1 MKNPIVVGFPL
12 RGEWYAPNT
21 PGSKIPSH
29 GTNRLGSRYAYD
41 FIQVDWNRKGYPAYQ
56 AGLLEYLLRGVSL
69 ARYYCWGQEVYA
81 PCNGV
86 VVAARDGYPERPRT
100 NLLGD
105 LANAYQ
111 NARHFDPDKDDVQAV
126 AGNFVIIQCAEGVY
140 AALVHLQTGSVQVAA
155 GQSVTKGERI
165 GRVGHSGNSFAP
177 HLHFQLMDRW
187 NLASARGLPCAFERY
202 EVFRDGNWVT
212 VRDGVPTKRDRIRFL
227 SSNSPGDR

>member
-21 PGSKIPSH
+21 PGSQIPSH

-41 FIQVDWNRKGYPAYQ
+41 FVQVDWNRKGYPAIRQ
-56 AGLLEYLLRGVSL
+56 VFWNTFCGAFHWPDIIAGDRKYMLPATALSLKPGTAIRNDRGPICLEIWRMPIKMPAILTRTRMTCKRWRAISL
-69 ARYYCWGQEVYA
+69 SSSAQ
-81 PCNGV
+81 
-86 VVAARDGYPERPRT
+86 
-100 NLLGD
+100 
-105 LANAYQ
+105 
-111 NARHFDPDKDDVQAV
+111 K
-126 AGNFVIIQCAEGVY
+126 GVY

-155 GQSVTKGERI
+155 GQSATKGERI

-177 HLHFQLMDRW
+177 HLHFQLMDRCD
-187 NLASARGLPCAFERY
+187 LASARGLPCAFERY

-212 VRDGVPTKRDRIRFL
+212 VRDGVPTNRDRIRFL